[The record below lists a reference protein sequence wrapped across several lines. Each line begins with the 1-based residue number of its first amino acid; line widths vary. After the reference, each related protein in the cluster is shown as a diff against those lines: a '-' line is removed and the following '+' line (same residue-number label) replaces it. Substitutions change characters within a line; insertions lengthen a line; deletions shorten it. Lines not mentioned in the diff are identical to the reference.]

1 MFVSYMFVSY
11 MFVCYIC
18 LMEAPFVFGQLTET
32 GEFTDRKEETE
43 QLIRNMDSAINT
55 VVISPRR
62 WGKSSLIRHAATV
75 AQKQDRRL
83 RVCFMDLYNVRSE
96 EQFYREY
103 ANAILNATAT
113 KWDGLTTQ
121 IGKLFK
127 KLIPRI
133 SFSPDPN
140 AEISLSLNWSE
151 VRQDPSDI
159 LDLADRI
166 ATERKLKVVVC
177 IDEFQNLSRFD
188 EPMAFQQTLRAHWQ
202 HHSKASYCL
211 YGSRRH
217 MMTEVFAS
225 SSMPF
230 YKFADIL
237 FLQKIK
243 LEDWIPF
250 IQKRFADTGKKIDP
264 GIARYIAEAVQCH
277 PHYVQQLAQLTWF
290 RTKKVCRQEQAEAAL
305 TGLLLQLSMLFQATT
320 DGLTRPQE
328 SFLRALIDKEEKPS
342 SKRSVAKYGFGTS
355 GNVSR
360 VKEALLNKE
369 VIDILGKRIDFLD
382 PVYELWLKRYYFI

>member
-1 MFVSYMFVSY
+1 MA
-11 MFVCYIC
+11 
-18 LMEAPFVFGQLTET
+18 APFIFGSLTET

-43 QLIRNMDSAINT
+43 QLIRNMTSGINS

-75 AQKQDRRL
+75 AQKRDKNI
-83 RVCFMDLYNVRSE
+83 RVCFIDLYNVRSE
-96 EQFYREY
+96 EQFYQEY
-103 ANAILNATAT
+103 ADAVLNATAT
-113 KWDGLTTQ
+113 KWGDLTTKA
-121 IGKLFK
+121 GKLFK
-127 KLIPRI
+127 KLIPRF

-140 AEISLSLNWSE
+140 AEISVSLNWAE
-151 VRQDPSDI
+151 VRQSPSDV
-159 LDLADRI
+159 LDLAHRI
-166 ATERKLKVVVC
+166 AKERKLKVVVC
-177 IDEFQNLSRFD
+177 IDEFQNLIRFD
-188 EPMAFQQTLRAHWQ
+188 EPLAFQQTLRAHWQ
-202 HHSKASYCL
+202 HHSNVSYCL

-225 SSMPF
+225 PSMPF

-264 GIARYIAEAVQCH
+264 KIARYIAESVQCH

-290 RTKKVCRQEQAEAAL
+290 RTKRVCRQVQAEEAL
-305 TGLLLQLSMLFQATT
+305 TGLLMQLSMLFQAMT

-328 SFLRALIDKEEKPS
+328 SFLRALIDKEAQPS
-342 SKRSVAKYGFGTS
+342 SKKALNKYGFGTS

-360 VKEALLNKE
+360 VKEALMNKE
-369 VIDILGKRIDFLD
+369 VIDILGKKIDFLD
-382 PVYELWLKRYYFI
+382 PVYELWLERYYFI